1 MPNELIIESLKPLE
15 TDIKS
20 IKLDPRNA
28 RKHPERN
35 IEVIKNSLKTY
46 GQRKP
51 IVVNVNTNTIEAG
64 NGMYQAALSL
74 GWDKIAVVFVD
85 DAQEVATAYG
95 LMDNQSAL
103 ISEWDLPTLKD
114 LLTELDDGEVNMD
127 LTGFSSKEIEVLM
140 NQCFVPEEGL
150 TDDDAV
156 PENVETIC
164 KKGDLW
170 ALGLQ
175 AQCPKCKK
183 TFDV

>member
-1 MPNELIIESLKPLE
+1 MSNELIIESLKPLE
-15 TDIKS
+15 ADIKT
-20 IKLDPRNA
+20 IKTDPRNA
-28 RKHPERN
+28 RKHNERN
-35 IEVIKNSLKTY
+35 IETIKNSLKTY

-64 NGMYQAALSL
+64 NGMYQAAVAL

-127 LTGFSSKEIEVLM
+127 LTGFDEKEIEELM
-140 NQCFVPEEGL
+140 TQFNPVPKDTQPRLDEKKKI
-150 TDDDAV
+150 TC
-156 PENVETIC
+156 PECGCEFT
-164 KKGDLW
+164 
-170 ALGLQ
+170 
-175 AQCPKCKK
+175 P
-183 TFDV
+183 